1 MSTLLQLSLLVG
13 IFAIGYGAKTED
25 LEPFVKDLI
34 AAWQLKSPTIIF
46 EDNVPKMC
54 TNHQWLLCLS
64 NDQDTN
70 DLAAHLDLINQERK
84 QDGLIFVG
92 NEYHAGLIKHIS
104 DVAPSL
110 FRPNYPLFMPYSYQN
125 DIQLR
130 LDSNIIFFKDND
142 NGTFELH
149 DIFAVKGGPLIR
161 LEVGKW
167 NLENGMSLTKSM
179 NRWDRRTDLQ
189 QTTLVNCFCFNPG
202 WAEFIQDA
210 NNNTIGSKGYFQD
223 MLFYVTDKLNVTI
236 DIVEA
241 EWAAKLVNGS
251 WNGPIG
257 FLQRQEADVVSA
269 GLGVNLQRSDY
280 IDYIIPTTRGAMT
293 LIAAIPQGGTLNMW
307 SYVEVFGI
315 YQWMTFA
322 AFIALMVIGLYI
334 INASSDDLSGREFG
348 TKRGSDKNYQLD
360 SVSSALSMAFLYAI
374 QSGSH
379 TNSKKLAIRILTL
392 TMSILTL
399 LFFVFYTGDIT
410 AKMTS
415 GPPDVPIRTFE
426 DVIMNDYK
434 VVTWSGYYRRIL
446 AGSKEG
452 SAKLE
457 VYKNRFEYINDA
469 KEAKRA
475 VLADPNLKTLLY
487 ARDIALIPRGTDP
500 ITKIQNNKLF
510 VLEMD
515 DSVYTHAALALQKD
529 SEFLQI
535 FNHYILRALEGG
547 DFKRLYYYSH
557 KDLFVKENFGMIEP
571 QPLRPNNVMFC
582 FSWIGFGVILSVI
595 IVMTESIK
603 KIVTNCKNK
612 GRGGRTRWATTI
624 NKEENGRGENG

>member
-13 IFAIGYGAKTED
+13 IFTIGYGAETED
-25 LEPFVKDLI
+25 LEPFVEDLI
-34 AAWQLKSPTIIF
+34 KTWRLRSLTILF
-46 EDNVPKMC
+46 EGNVPKMC
-54 TNHQWLLCLS
+54 MSHQWLLCLS
-64 NDQDTN
+64 NDQNTN
-70 DLAAHLDLINQERK
+70 ALAAHLDLINQQRK
-84 QDGLIFVG
+84 QDGLIFIG
-92 NEYHAGLIKHIS
+92 NEHHAGLIKHIS

-110 FRPNYPLFMPYSYQN
+110 FRPNYPLFMPFSYQN
-125 DIQLR
+125 DIKLR
-130 LDSNIIFFKDND
+130 LDSNIIFFMDND

-167 NLENGMSLTKSM
+167 NFENGISLTKSM
-179 NRWDRRTDLQ
+179 SRWDRRTNLH
-189 QTTLVNCFCFNPG
+189 QTTLVNCFCLNPG
-202 WAEFIQDA
+202 WAEFIKDE
-210 NNNTIGSKGYFQD
+210 NNNTIGSEGHIQD
-223 MLFYVTDKLNVTI
+223 MLHYVTGKLNVTI
-236 DIVEA
+236 EIVEA
-241 EWAAKLVNGS
+241 ERAAKLVNGS

-293 LIAAIPQGGTLNMW
+293 LIAAIPKGGILNIW

-315 YQWMTFA
+315 YQWIIFV
-322 AFIALMVIGLYI
+322 AFMALMVIGLTI
-334 INASSDDLSGREFG
+334 IHALSDDLSGREFG

-360 SVSSALSMAFLYAI
+360 SVSSALSMVFLYVL

-399 LFFVFYTGDIT
+399 IFFVFYTGDIT

-415 GPPDVPIRTFE
+415 GPPNIPIRTFD
-426 DVIMNDYK
+426 DVIANDYK
-434 VVTWSGYYRRIL
+434 VVTWSGYYRSIL
-446 AGSKEG
+446 ASSKEG

-457 VYKNRFEYINDA
+457 VYKNRFELIPDA
-469 KEAKRA
+469 LYAKKA
-475 VLADPNLKTLLY
+475 VIEDPDLKTLLY
-487 ARDIALIPRGTDP
+487 GREIALIPRGSDP
-500 ITKIQNNKLF
+500 RTRIQNDKLF
-510 VLEMD
+510 ALEMD
-515 DSVYTHAALALQKD
+515 DSIFAHGALALQKD

-547 DFKRLYYYSH
+547 EIKRSYIYHH
-557 KDLFVKENFGMIEP
+557 KYLFVKENFGIIEP

-603 KIVTNCKNK
+603 KVVTNSKDK
-612 GRGGRTRWATTI
+612 GRGGSTRWATTI
-624 NKEENGRGENG
+624 NQEESGGGKNG